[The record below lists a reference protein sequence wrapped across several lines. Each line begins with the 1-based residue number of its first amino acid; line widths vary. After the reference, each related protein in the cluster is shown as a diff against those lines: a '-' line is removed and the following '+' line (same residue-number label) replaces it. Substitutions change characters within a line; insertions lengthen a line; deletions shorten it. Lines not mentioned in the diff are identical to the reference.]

1 MRLLAGR
8 FKAAGLRL
16 DAGEGGDGEVDHF
29 MTALVQLFS
38 CWLACACLVEREKE
52 HAALGA
58 EALFVAGRVPARGKA
73 FWREHDEF
81 SARLGDCVAASLFER
96 AHEGRDSRAARSD
109 SRCSG
114 NGCFPLRRALRG
126 RAVAFDRH
134 EHRKRKECVISVCE
148 PFAAKEAD
156 AANGPE
162 KLCVVASKCGPLRV
176 FANVAAK
183 GGELTITLDDPIV
196 PRRGEYERWRGRATA
211 QHPGGCDTRVRVGL
225 WRLSGY
231 AGRRVRGDYLPIGS
245 AKGFG
250 ELADYHAKGHAIWRG
265 LYLHHQVNVIGH
277 YHEGRYRLYA
287 TPFEVEAFDN
297 AFEGSRDV
305 AFDKAAIV
313 ADSREIGEA
322 VKPLERHH
330 VEERRLVVEIE
341 EASHI
346 AYSIILSRLRKRRTR
361 R

>member
-1 MRLLAGR
+1 MKEALPQLFAN
-8 FKAAGLRL
+8 
-16 DAGEGGDGEVDHF
+16 EVDHF
-29 MTALVQLFS
+29 MAAVVEHLFS
-38 CWLACACLVEREKE
+38 RLVRVGLVERKKE
-52 HAALGA
+52 HTSLCAKPLLLSRRMPTGTEAFGRENYPLSAA
-58 EALFVAGRVPARGKA
+58 F
-73 FWREHDEF
+73 
-81 SARLGDCVAASLFER
+81 GDGVSASLFER

-109 SRCSG
+109 SRGRG
-114 NGCFPLRRALRG
+114 NGGFPLRRALRG
-126 RAVAFDRH
+126 RAVALDRH
-134 EHRKRKECVISVCE
+134 EHRKRKESVVSVGE
-148 PFAAKEAD
+148 PFVAKEAD
-156 AANGPE
+156 AANRAE
-162 KLCVVASKCGPLRV
+162 KLCVVASKGGSLRV

-183 GGELTITLDDPIV
+183 GGKLAITLDDPIV
-196 PRRGEYERWRGRATA
+196 PRRGEYGRWRRRATA
-211 QHPGGCDTRVRVGL
+211 QHPGGCDTRERVGL
-225 WRLSGY
+225 WRLLGF
-231 AGRRVRGDYLPIGS
+231 AGRRVRGDYLPIDC
-245 AKGFG
+245 AKGFR

-265 LYLHHQVNVIGH
+265 LYLHHQVDVIGH

-346 AYSIILSRLRKRRTR
+346 AYSTILSCLRKRRTR